1 MVPFDPSRQ
10 RRDGERSGIRAP
22 KQERS
27 QRSFER
33 VLDAALEL
41 LMEKGYAGFALTE
54 VSRRSGVS
62 IGSIYTRVDGKD
74 DLLRAAQ
81 QRFQHRML
89 AEHRQLA
96 DPDRWNGEPLGRL
109 VPALIAELAR
119 MLARNGGILGAFQQ
133 RGATDPEIAAVG
145 KAGYTDLRDRFTA
158 LLLARPDE
166 IRHPDPSRAVGSCFV
181 TVYAAL
187 ARALALDTSAEA
199 AEGSDLGT
207 LVEDLGAM
215 CLAFLLHEAAD

>member
-1 MVPFDPSRQ
+1 MVSFGSRQ
-10 RRDGERSGIRAP
+10 RHPDGERSGIRAP

-33 VLDAALEL
+33 VLDTALEL
-41 LMEKGYAGFALTE
+41 LGEKGYTGFALTQ

-62 IGSIYTRVDGKD
+62 IGSIYNRVDGKD

-81 QRFQHRML
+81 ERFHQRML
-89 AEHRQLA
+89 EEHRKLA
-96 DPDRWNGEPLGRL
+96 DPERWKAEPLSRL
-109 VPALIAELAR
+109 VPALIADLAL
-119 MLARNGGILGAFQQ
+119 MLARNGRILGAFQQ
-133 RGATDPEIAAVG
+133 RGATDPEIATVG

-158 LLLARPDE
+158 LLLAHPDE
-166 IRHPDPSRAVGSCFV
+166 IHHPDPPRAVSSCFV

-187 ARALALDTSAEA
+187 VRALALDTSAEA
-199 AEGSDLGT
+199 AEGSDLST

-215 CLAFLLHEAAD
+215 CLAFLLHGAED